1 MKFVTIVN
9 KTTGIEVGDSIGCA
23 ETSLTRLVGLLGK
36 RSLPSGEGVWI
47 RPSSG
52 VHTFGMRFAIDV
64 VGLDKEMR
72 VVKLWTDVRPNRV
85 TSIRR
90 KVQSVIELAA
100 GEIGARSI
108 EVGHILATLE
118 ASAEVSPMRVVH
130 DGLSMKARKQRSA
143 KQALQGKW
151 VLS

>member
-1 MKFVTIVN
+1 MNFVTIVN
-9 KTTGIEVGDSIGCA
+9 KTTGTEVGDSIGCA

-52 VHTFGMRFAIDV
+52 VHTFGMRFSIDV

-72 VVKLWTDVRPNRV
+72 VVKLWTDVRPHRM

-100 GEIGARSI
+100 GEIDARSVK
-108 EVGHILATLE
+108 VGHVLGIIE
-118 ASAEVSPMRVVH
+118 APRHVSPARVAYE
-130 DGLSMKARKQRSA
+130 SRSTKQRSA
-143 KQALQGKW
+143 KQAVPQGKW
-151 VLS
+151 ALS